1 VKKYLAL
8 ASIIAVGLAGSA
20 AAKVDIVPSLD
31 VAPSSALVH
40 GGHVEFDA
48 VYGETKHFEQ
58 VYVTVVCS
66 QDTVVYQWSADPAFS
81 FPLVQQDG
89 LAALGLVIDTTRP
102 MTCEAWLI
110 ERLEHGPNVELT
122 TLDTVGFE
130 VI

>member
-1 VKKYLAL
+1 MKRYLAL

-31 VAPSSALVH
+31 IAPSSALVH

-48 VYGETKHFEQ
+48 VYGDTKPFER
-58 VYVTVVCS
+58 VYVTVVCT

-89 LAALGLVIDTTRP
+89 LAALGYVIDTSRP
-102 MTCEAWLI
+102 MVCEAWLI
-110 ERLEHGPNVELT
+110 ERVEHGPNVEMT
-122 TLDTVGFE
+122 TLDIAGFE
-130 VI
+130 VV